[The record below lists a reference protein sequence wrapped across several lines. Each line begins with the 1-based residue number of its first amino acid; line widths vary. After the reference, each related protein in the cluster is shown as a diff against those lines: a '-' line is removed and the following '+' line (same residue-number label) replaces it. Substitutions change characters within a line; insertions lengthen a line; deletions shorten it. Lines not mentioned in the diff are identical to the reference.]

1 MNRKEDKA
9 QEEKNETVQAFRTDI
24 SMHLER
30 FY

>member
-9 QEEKNETVQAFRTDI
+9 QEKNETVQAFRTDI

-30 FY
+30 F